1 MQINRLF
8 EIVYILLNKK
18 QITAKELAQRFEV
31 STRTIYRDIESL
43 CEAGVP
49 IYTNKGKGGGI
60 SLLDNFVLNKSYL
73 SRSEKKE
80 IIAAL
85 QGIEAAPYM
94 PQNEVLGK
102 LNALFGEEQIEWINV
117 DFGSWDDGEKEKFE
131 RIKGAILSSKSIEFD
146 YYNANMEKVRRIV
159 DPLQLCFKARNWY
172 FKGYC
177 HVRKQMRFF
186 KLKRIRN
193 LVCLEESF
201 ERFKYQE
208 EVEKETIKS
217 SIEETDSKKSVS
229 SDVLKNDKEAKDRR
243 WSYEPIKLWIEAS
256 QAYRVFDEFEETQVI
271 KREDGS
277 FIVSMNYPKD
287 EWLYGYLLSYGPYAK
302 VLEPVEI
309 KEVIKERLKRA
320 IEKYNL
326 EE

>member
-18 QITAKELAQRFEV
+18 HTTAKELAERFEV
-31 STRTIYRDIESL
+31 STRTIYRDVENL

-49 IYTNKGKGGGI
+49 IYMSKGKGGGI

-73 SRSEKKE
+73 SSDEKKE

-94 PQNEVLGK
+94 PKNEVLGK
-102 LNALFGEEQIEWINV
+102 LSALFGEEQIEWINV
-117 DFGSWDDGEKEKFE
+117 DFGSWDGGEKEKFE
-131 RIKGAILSSKSIEFD
+131 RIKEAILNSKSIEFE
-146 YYNANMEKVRRIV
+146 YYNANMEKVKRKV
-159 DPLQLCFKARNWY
+159 DPLQLCFKARDWY
-172 FKGYC
+172 LKAYC

-186 KLKRIRN
+186 KIKRIRH
-193 LVCLEESF
+193 LVCLEEDF
-201 ERFKYQE
+201 HRLKHQE
-208 EVEKETIKS
+208 EIKQDVNSFINESISANKENP
-217 SIEETDSKKSVS
+217 EDS
-229 SDVLKNDKEAKDRR
+229 DRINDRS
-243 WSYEPIKLWIEAS
+243 WSYEPIKLWIESS
-256 QAYRVFDEFEETQVI
+256 QAYRVFDEFEETQI
-271 KREDGS
+271 TKKEDGS

-302 VLEPVEI
+302 VLEPIEI
-309 KEVIKERLKRA
+309 KEIIKERLKRA
-320 IEKYNL
+320 IEKYSL